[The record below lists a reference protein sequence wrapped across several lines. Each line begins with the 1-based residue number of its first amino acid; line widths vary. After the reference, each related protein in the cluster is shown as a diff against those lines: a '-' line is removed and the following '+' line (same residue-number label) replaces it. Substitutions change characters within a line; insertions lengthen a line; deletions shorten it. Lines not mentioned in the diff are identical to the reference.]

1 MGWPQKSEAPGSLRI
16 SGACDGCGGP
26 QPLAGKHGEL
36 PVRNSDLTVRSNPML
51 YPPPSLATAGST
63 ATRMIL
69 RLRAIPVTLVVLGKS
84 AALMA
89 GARLLLPSKLTQS
102 NSQLHHL

>member
-1 MGWPQKSEAPGSLRI
+1 
-16 SGACDGCGGP
+16 
-26 QPLAGKHGEL
+26 
-36 PVRNSDLTVRSNPML
+36 
-51 YPPPSLATAGST
+51 
-63 ATRMIL
+63 MIL
-69 RLRAIPVTLVVLGKS
+69 RLRAIRVTLVVLGKS